1 MTARDLASRPE
12 PPAPPGIDALLA
24 SLRGALHAQAPA
36 QATAPLEPLRDKGLA
51 HHHVRLAGTG
61 LVARLPKQSQM
72 GLAAQANLDYQ
83 AECFARAAASGRTP
97 RLHGVLAPS
106 LHLPRGGLLVE
117 EIVGRSA
124 RLPDDL
130 AAIAD
135 TLARIHALPLPEPAA
150 RPPLLDAPDALAAL
164 AGEIHT
170 QAQHLAA
177 AHIALPSRRVIDAA
191 LADLQQL
198 CARPERPPRRLISF
212 DAHPGNFVVR
222 PDGSA
227 VLVDLEKARY
237 SHPPLD
243 LAHATLV
250 TSTTWD
256 VDTHA
261 ELTPVQVA
269 AFYGQWAV
277 RIEHTEGAG
286 AAAPWLPW
294 LLPLRA
300 AMWLWAVTWCAKWR
314 VLSGRS
320 ASATGDGEDWSGEH
334 SERAL
339 VQHVRGR
346 VDDYLSA
353 TRVEQVRDELAAL
366 PRLLAID

>member
-1 MTARDLASRPE
+1 MTARDFTPQPDSAAAAGVE
-12 PPAPPGIDALLA
+12 AMLA
-24 SLRGALHAQAPA
+24 SLRGALHARDPA
-36 QATAPLEPLRDKGLA
+36 LAAAALEPLRDKGLA

-61 LVARLPKQSQM
+61 LVARLPKQSQL

-83 AECFARAAASGRTP
+83 AACFARAAASGRTP
-97 RLHGVLAPS
+97 RLHGVLPPS

-124 RLPDDL
+124 RLPEDL
-130 AAIAD
+130 AAIAE
-135 TLARIHALPLPEPAA
+135 TLARIHALALPEAAA

-164 AGEIHT
+164 AAEIRT
-170 QAQHLAA
+170 QAQYLDAA
-177 AHIALPSRRVIDAA
+177 RIASTSRRVIDAA
-191 LADLQQL
+191 LIDLEQL

-212 DAHPGNFVVR
+212 DAHPGNFIVR
-222 PDGSA
+222 ADGSA

-256 VDTHA
+256 VDTCA
-261 ELTPVQVA
+261 ELAPEQVA
-269 AFYGQWAV
+269 AFYRQWAA
-277 RIEHTEGAG
+277 RIDHTEGAG
-286 AAAPWLPW
+286 AAACWQPWQM
-294 LLPLRA
+294 PLRA

-320 ASATGDGEDWSGEH
+320 ASASGDGEDWSGEH
-334 SERAL
+334 SEVAL
-339 VQHVRGR
+339 VRHVRGR
-346 VDDYLSA
+346 VDDYLSGP
-353 TRVEQVRDELAAL
+353 RVDQVRDELGEL
-366 PRLLAID
+366 GRLLGL

>member
-1 MTARDLASRPE
+1 MTARDYAPQPAS
-12 PPAPPGIDALLA
+12 AAVAGIETLLA

-36 QATAPLEPLRDKGLA
+36 LAAATLEPMRDKGLA

-83 AECFARAAASGRTP
+83 AACFARAAASGRTP
-97 RLHGVLAPS
+97 RLHGVLPPS
-106 LHLPRGGLLVE
+106 LHLPRGGLLVAE
-117 EIVGRSA
+117 VVGRPA

-130 AAIAD
+130 PAIAD
-135 TLARIHALPLPEPAA
+135 SLALIHALPLPAPPA
-150 RPPLLDAPDALAAL
+150 RVPLLDAPDALAAL
-164 AGEIHT
+164 ADEIRT
-170 QAQHLAA
+170 QAQYLDAA
-177 AHIALPSRRVIDAA
+177 RIARPSRRVIDEALAA
-191 LADLQQL
+191 LQRL

-212 DAHPGNFVVR
+212 DAHPGNFIVR
-222 PDGSA
+222 DDGTA

-256 VDTHA
+256 IDTHA
-261 ELTPVQVA
+261 VLMPEQVA
-269 AFYGQWAV
+269 AFYRQWAA
-277 RIEHTEGAG
+277 RIEQREGTG
-286 AAAPWLPW
+286 AAAGWPQWQV
-294 LLPLRA
+294 PLRS

-320 ASATGDGEDWSGEH
+320 ASGSGDGEDWSGEH
-334 SERAL
+334 SDDAL
-339 VQHVRGR
+339 VRHVRGR
-346 VDDYLSA
+346 VDQYLSA
-353 TRVEQVRDELAAL
+353 GVVEGVRDELRQL
-366 PRLLAID
+366 ERGMQL